1 MFVNAGSVSVVTE
14 MYLRKYFLSTI
25 PSIQTDVSELIQ
37 TQDGAQTENE
47 SASTAEILRR
57 FIWRFI
63 LGLVLSALPL
73 LVVSWGGVMECSLPL
88 VILTG
93 VVGLPDDADRRGI
106 SPVRCCSVLPRSP
119 PGLFSTVWRFL
130 HFR

>member
-1 MFVNAGSVSVVTE
+1 
-14 MYLRKYFLSTI
+14 
-25 PSIQTDVSELIQ
+25 VSELIQ
-37 TQDGAQTENE
+37 TQDGAQTENK
-47 SASTAEILRR
+47 SASTAEILWR

-93 VVGLPDDADRRGI
+93 VVGLPDDADRRWYITCALLLGLATFAAGAFFH
-106 SPVRCCSVLPRSP
+106 SVALLALSVIT
-119 PGLFSTVWRFL
+119 LSTAVIAQRDSE
-130 HFR
+130 